1 MLPGEHDVS
10 RSPYWKLKAKVY
22 SLPYSICCR
31 FEILQAKL
39 CHSIH
44 RRTQK
49 LKLGAYPSSPLT
61 FPSSLSSPLFPSSP
75 SPHSIYFSL
84 SLSNHSSPSLLFPPP
99 INVFSFLPL
108 QFPPHLHLLLVL
120 LGHLEER
127 CKLPAGS
134 GDGTSNEFFTTLAP
148 ENTSDETDL
157 AVFAAGALLAGRGK
171 SH

>member
-1 MLPGEHDVS
+1 MLPFRDPTGQVMSLH
-10 RSPYWKLKAKVY
+10 SPADPEAETGGIPLL
-22 SLPYSICCR
+22 STHIP
-31 FEILQAKL
+31 LQ
-39 CHSIH
+39 
-44 RRTQK
+44 
-49 LKLGAYPSSPLT
+49 PV
-61 FPSSLSSPLFPSSP
+61 FPLFPSSP

-134 GDGTSNEFFTTLAP
+134 GGGTSNEFFTTLAP

-157 AVFAAGALLAGRGK
+157 AVFSAGALLAGGGK